1 VAKHDVNR
9 DDVLA
14 AIVET
19 GVNNPEIGYR
29 GWLGRG
35 LAR

>member
-14 AIVET
+14 AIAELI
-19 GVNNPEIGYR
+19 ED
-29 GWLGRG
+29 
-35 LAR
+35 ARD

>member
-14 AIVET
+14 AIAELI
-19 GVNNPEIGYR
+19 ED
-29 GWLGRG
+29 
-35 LAR
+35 ARE